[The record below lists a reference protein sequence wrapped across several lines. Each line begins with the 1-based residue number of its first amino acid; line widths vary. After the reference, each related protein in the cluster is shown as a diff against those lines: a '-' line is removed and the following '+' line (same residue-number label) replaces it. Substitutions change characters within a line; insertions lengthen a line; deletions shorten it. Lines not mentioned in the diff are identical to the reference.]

1 MKYYIYISDTKVDM
15 LYAQIPTKLREKVAT
30 EFKIDLKFVSTTLT
44 QNISETT
51 RFSKLK
57 IVDEFIRQNEKIG
70 EIDKPESYF
79 NGILNMRWGA
89 YPPDHPRMVYF
100 GGTTSNTILG
110 LGGSLDHVLGK
121 IGDALCK
128 DVAFSSSTPSLL
140 SILAQGED
148 KGSVPKY
155 KSGWASTLVAMATL
169 NMTGTEQRLEFCAK
183 RLVETYNRER
193 QKRVVLGSPIYVA
206 LAE

>member
-15 LYAQIPTKLREKVAT
+15 LYAQIPAKLREKVAT
-30 EFKIDLKFVSTTLT
+30 ELKIDLKLISTTLT
-44 QNISETT
+44 QNVPEVT

-57 IVDEFIRQNEKIG
+57 VVDEFIRQNEKIG

-79 NGILNMRWGA
+79 SGVLNMRWGG
-89 YPPDHPRMVYF
+89 YPIDNPKMVYF
-100 GGTTSNTILG
+100 GGVTSNTIIG
-110 LGGSLDHVLGK
+110 LGGSLNHVLGK
-121 IGDALCK
+121 IGDALCE
-128 DVAFSSSTPSLL
+128 DVAFSSSMPSLL
-140 SILAQGED
+140 SILEQGEN
-148 KGSVPKY
+148 KGFVPKY
-155 KSGWASTLVAMATL
+155 KSSPASTLVTMATQ

-183 RLVETYNRER
+183 RLVESYNRAS